1 MSFNRKYSIH
11 FLIVLLVLVFM
22 ITIGIVK
29 IVDAEEINEKKSVAI
44 VFDISGSMKNN
55 DPNRL
60 VIDSIGKF
68 IYSIPSDYEINVVL
82 YNSDIVLN
90 EYATSLESREKIVNS
105 IEKMEYQGYTN
116 TGEALNSALDYLE
129 KDNFNKKTVILF
141 SDGDIL
147 METKDK
153 TEESLL
159 KFNEQVL
166 RAKNMGIA
174 IHVVGIG
181 KNMLS
186 EDSVIF
192 SAAME
197 TEGKYFITEDMEIHQ
212 VLDSLLT
219 EQLNIKKN
227 TLITLNSNGN
237 IIPVK
242 INIPFKNARTIK
254 VLITSSDVI
263 QMLVSDYHAESGK
276 QILGKRYAIL
286 ELKNPKTEEI
296 LFEFQTSSDSE
307 VEFELIAEYEINPI
321 IKTFY
326 KYERNEHE
334 GWFNYN
340 RVAINELIFVSSEN
354 DNLNVLNEDYFEY
367 APIYVLFDEKKLKT
381 NINNG
386 QASWKQIVTENK
398 EQFVTLDFSEFPVNI
413 VNTNNMIEIKLKS
426 HSLVMLKFGSVF
438 MKWIVYLL
446 ILVLLIFMLILLKRK
461 KRISIYKSEVLE
473 ENKFTYVGRL
483 NIYITKIRSEIDIP
497 PLTFNL
503 FRISNGRA
511 ISLKEILD
519 ECGVT
524 EVFEGSENIF
534 FRPSSNKKII
544 LNNQSNCTVMKVRE
558 IIMKNKSVEI
568 ELYSKVDIV
577 FEDEFTE
584 LMLQYKE
591 L

>member
-166 RAKNMGIA
+166 RAKNMGIT

-181 KNMLS
+181 KNVFS
-186 EDSVIF
+186 EDGVIF
-192 SAAME
+192 SAATE
-197 TEGKYFITEDMEIHQ
+197 TDGKYFITEDTEIQQ

-219 EQLNIKKN
+219 EQLNIKK
-227 TLITLNSNGN
+227 
-237 IIPVK
+237 
-242 INIPFKNARTIK
+242 
-254 VLITSSDVI
+254 
-263 QMLVSDYHAESGK
+263 
-276 QILGKRYAIL
+276 
-286 ELKNPKTEEI
+286 
-296 LFEFQTSSDSE
+296 
-307 VEFELIAEYEINPI
+307 
-321 IKTFY
+321 
-326 KYERNEHE
+326 KY
-334 GWFNYN
+334 
-340 RVAINELIFVSSEN
+340 
-354 DNLNVLNEDYFEY
+354 
-367 APIYVLFDEKKLKT
+367 
-381 NINNG
+381 INN
-386 QASWKQIVTENK
+386 
-398 EQFVTLDFSEFPVNI
+398 F
-413 VNTNNMIEIKLKS
+413 
-426 HSLVMLKFGSVF
+426 KF
-438 MKWIVYLL
+438 
-446 ILVLLIFMLILLKRK
+446 
-461 KRISIYKSEVLE
+461 
-473 ENKFTYVGRL
+473 
-483 NIYITKIRSEIDIP
+483 
-497 PLTFNL
+497 
-503 FRISNGRA
+503 
-511 ISLKEILD
+511 
-519 ECGVT
+519 
-524 EVFEGSENIF
+524 
-534 FRPSSNKKII
+534 
-544 LNNQSNCTVMKVRE
+544 
-558 IIMKNKSVEI
+558 
-568 ELYSKVDIV
+568 
-577 FEDEFTE
+577 
-584 LMLQYKE
+584 
-591 L
+591 